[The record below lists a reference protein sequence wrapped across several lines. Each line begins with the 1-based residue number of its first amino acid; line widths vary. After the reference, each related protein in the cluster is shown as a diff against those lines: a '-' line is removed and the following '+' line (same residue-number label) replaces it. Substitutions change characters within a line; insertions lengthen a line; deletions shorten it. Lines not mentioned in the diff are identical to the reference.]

1 MNLELY
7 REQNFTSPIVLMSGL
22 NVGQVEMLESV
33 INVLNVGQV
42 EMLESVINV
51 WNVGQVEMLESVI
64 NEILLFLSN
73 RMSRELKPV

>member
-1 MNLELY
+1 MNSELY

-51 WNVGQVEMLESVI
+51 I
-64 NEILLFLSN
+64 FLFLSN